1 MSDVEDM
8 DDTPS
13 GGKATGKEPTATPDD
28 NSPTES
34 PQMPPGKD
42 MLDSGG
48 GTPDVEGTVSGNET
62 TEKEPNP
69 TVEGDNTTNPSENDL
84 KRSLPLES
92 DDTSGSV
99 AKINP
104 KKDAVSDEDPKSKKP
119 KNPEGPWYQPL
130 IPSWLMKRS
139 YSQPSYS
146 KGIMK

>member
-13 GGKATGKEPTATPDD
+13 GGKTTGKEPTATPDD
-28 NSPTES
+28 NSPTEP

-48 GTPDVEGTVSGNET
+48 GTPDVEGTVSGNEA
-62 TEKEPNP
+62 TEKKPNP
-69 TVEGDNTTNPSENDL
+69 TVEGGNTTKPSENDL

-104 KKDAVSDEDPKSKKP
+104 KNDAVSDEDHKSKKP
-119 KNPEGPWYQPL
+119 KNPESLPWHHPITSL
-130 IPSWLMKRS
+130 FMKRS
-139 YSQPSYS
+139 YSQPSYN
-146 KGIMK
+146 KGIVK